1 MQLMW
6 VSGPTGN
13 VRKVS
18 ITAKKMLIGISIVA
32 TALVTLGF
40 LLYLIG
46 FKIAIEVRPELARSL
61 GGISTQAEQQ
71 RMESVYRERLA
82 KLQGDLESTAQHVR
96 HLETLKNQFMDLAT
110 PASVKERRSTPE
122 DGKGGPML
130 PTMRSLSLAGQPL
143 DATFDAVVHEFGQ
156 FHKTVG
162 SLPDNWSREL
172 NRLRTFPTGM
182 PLAGGF
188 RLSSGFGMRTD
199 PFTGMLGRHDG
210 LDFTSAIGA
219 PILATAD
226 GVVSRSGWEDT
237 YGNIV
242 EITHAEGFMTRY
254 AHISTRHVTEGQRV
268 KRGDR
273 IAEVGS
279 TGRSTGPHLHYEVFH
294 QGHVINPLQVLPHL
308 GGDKVLVT
316 AK

>member
-18 ITAKKMLIGISIVA
+18 ITAKKMLIGISVVA

-40 LLYLIG
+40 LLYLVG

-61 GGISTQAEQQ
+61 GGITTQAEQQ

-130 PTMRSLSLAGQPL
+130 PTMRSLSLTAQPL

-172 NRLRTFPTGM
+172 NR
-182 PLAGGF
+182 
-188 RLSSGFGMRTD
+188 
-199 PFTGMLGRHDG
+199 
-210 LDFTSAIGA
+210 
-219 PILATAD
+219 
-226 GVVSRSGWEDT
+226 
-237 YGNIV
+237 
-242 EITHAEGFMTRY
+242 
-254 AHISTRHVTEGQRV
+254 
-268 KRGDR
+268 
-273 IAEVGS
+273 
-279 TGRSTGPHLHYEVFH
+279 
-294 QGHVINPLQVLPHL
+294 
-308 GGDKVLVT
+308 
-316 AK
+316 